1 MKNQAD
7 RKRQKSSRKAA
18 PAVATTERKGRR
30 KTFKPFDP
38 ALDLGLLSKL
48 TGFAVRRAQLRVFS
62 RFARSVGDK
71 SVTPQRFS
79 MLEVIGANPGLQ
91 QSQLAGVL
99 GLSRPA
105 ATVTI
110 DYWQTR
116 HCVER
121 RSDPK
126 DRRSN
131 GIYITPHGREVLR
144 ELEEQVLAEDRGL
157 TSRLSDAE
165 IGRLRR
171 LLEKIYSR

>member
-1 MKNQAD
+1 MKKQAD
-7 RKRQKSSRKAA
+7 RNRRKSPGKAA
-18 PAVATTERKGRR
+18 PAAATTERKGRR

-38 ALDLGLLSKL
+38 ALDLGLLLQL

-110 DYWQTR
+110 DYWQAR

-131 GIYITPHGREVLR
+131 GIYITPQGREVLE
-144 ELEEQVLAEDRGL
+144 ELEAQVLAHDRDL
-157 TSRLSDAE
+157 TARLTAGQ
-165 IGRLRR
+165 IRQLCQ
-171 LLEKIYSR
+171 LLEKIYSG

>member
-1 MKNQAD
+1 MKKQAD
-7 RKRQKSSRKAA
+7 RKRQKRSGKTVPAA
-18 PAVATTERKGRR
+18 AGTEGNGRR
-30 KTFKPFDP
+30 IRYKPFDP
-38 ALDLGLLSKL
+38 ALDLGLLSQL
-48 TGFAVRRAQLRVFS
+48 SGFAVRRAQLRVFS

-91 QSQLAGVL
+91 QAQLANVL

-110 DYWQTR
+110 DYWQAR

-131 GIYITPHGREVLR
+131 GVYITPHGRAVLT
-144 ELEEQVLAEDRGL
+144 ELEEQVLAHDRDL
-157 TSRLSDAE
+157 TARLTADQV
-165 IGRLRR
+165 RQLCR
-171 LLEKIYSR
+171 LLEKIYSG